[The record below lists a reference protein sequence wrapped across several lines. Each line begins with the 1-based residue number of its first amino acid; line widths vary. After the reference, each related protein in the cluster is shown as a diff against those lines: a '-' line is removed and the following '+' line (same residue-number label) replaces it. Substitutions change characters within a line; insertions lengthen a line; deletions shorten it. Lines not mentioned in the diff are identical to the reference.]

1 MIDIIL
7 DSLLDAVIDTAKLA
21 PFLFLT
27 YLAMEWLEHRTEEKT
42 KKAVEKAGRSG
53 PFWGGLLGV
62 VPQCGFSAA
71 AASLYAGRVIT
82 IGTLIA
88 VFLSTSDEML
98 PILLSSGISNW
109 SMMLKILAAKMI
121 YGIAVGFAIDALH
134 RFLIQKGIL
143 AKRRMLPASTDKK
156 ILEEEPGTEH
166 IKDLCE
172 QDNCHCDKGA
182 KGIFKSAL
190 IHTLQIL
197 LYIFIITLVLNIIM
211 EYGGEALLGSAFT
224 DYPIVQSLIA
234 GAVGLIP
241 NCAASVLITQLYLE
255 GIIGIG
261 AMLSGLMVGAGTG
274 LLILLRS
281 NRGFLKNLKVI
292 GVLYITGVIG
302 GLLIGLIPVW

>member
-42 KKAVEKAGRSG
+42 KRAVEKAGLSG

-109 SMMLKILAAKMI
+109 PMMLKILAAKMI

-134 RFLIQKGIL
+134 RFLIQKGIFS
-143 AKRRMLPASTDKK
+143 KRRMLPASTDKK

-211 EYGGEALLGSAFT
+211 EYGGETLLGSAFT

>member
-1 MIDIIL
+1 MLAIIL

-27 YLAMEWLEHRTEEKT
+27 YLAMEWLEHRTEDKT
-42 KKAVEKAGRSG
+42 KKAVEKAGLSG
-53 PFWGGLLGV
+53 PLWGGLLGV

-98 PILLSSGISNW
+98 PIFLSSGITNW
-109 SMMLKILAAKMI
+109 PMMLKILAIKMV
-121 YGIAVGFAIDALH
+121 YGIAVGFGIDALH
-134 RFLIQKGIL
+134 RFLIQRGIL

-182 KGIFKSAL
+182 RGIFKSAL

-211 EYGGEALLGSAFT
+211 EYGGETLLVGAFT
-224 DYPIVQSLIA
+224 DYPILQSIIA

-241 NCAASVLITQLYLE
+241 NCAASVVLTQLYLE
-255 GIIGIG
+255 GIIGTG

-274 LLILLRS
+274 LLILFRS
-281 NRGFLKNLKVI
+281 NRGLVSNLKVV
-292 GVLYITGVIG
+292 GVLYITGVVG
-302 GLLIGLIPVW
+302 GFLFGFLPLR

>member
-1 MIDIIL
+1 
-7 DSLLDAVIDTAKLA
+7 
-21 PFLFLT
+21 
-27 YLAMEWLEHRTEEKT
+27 
-42 KKAVEKAGRSG
+42 
-53 PFWGGLLGV
+53 
-62 VPQCGFSAA
+62 
-71 AASLYAGRVIT
+71 
-82 IGTLIA
+82 
-88 VFLSTSDEML
+88 
-98 PILLSSGISNW
+98 
-109 SMMLKILAAKMI
+109 MLKILAAKMI
-121 YGIAVGFAIDALH
+121 YGIVVGFAIDALH

>member
-1 MIDIIL
+1 MLEIIL

-42 KKAVEKAGRSG
+42 KRAVEKAGLSG
-53 PFWGGLLGV
+53 PLWGGLLGV

-82 IGTLIA
+82 VGTLIA

-98 PILLSSGISNW
+98 PILLSSGINNW
-109 SMMLKILAAKMI
+109 PMMLKILAVKMI
-121 YGIAVGFAIDALH
+121 YGIAVGFGIDALH
-134 RFLIQKGIL
+134 RLLVQKGVL

-172 QDNCHCDKGA
+172 QDNCHCDNGA
-182 KGIFKSAL
+182 KGIFRSAL

-211 EYGGEALLGSAFT
+211 EYGGEALLSSAFT
-224 DYPIVQSLIA
+224 DYPILQSIIA

-241 NCAASVLITQLYLE
+241 NCAASVVITQLYLE
-255 GIIGIG
+255 GIIGTG
-261 AMLSGLMVGAGTG
+261 ALLSGLMVGAGTG
-274 LLILLRS
+274 LLILFRS
-281 NRGFLKNLKVI
+281 NRGLVSNLKVV
-292 GVLYITGVIG
+292 GVLYLTGVAG
-302 GLLIGLIPVW
+302 GFLFGLLPLL

>member
-42 KKAVEKAGRSG
+42 KRAVEKAGLSG

-109 SMMLKILAAKMI
+109 AMMLKILAAKMI

-143 AKRRMLPASTDKK
+143 SKRRMLPASTDKK

>member
-42 KKAVEKAGRSG
+42 KKAVEKAGLSG

-121 YGIAVGFAIDALH
+121 YGIVVGFAIDALH

-143 AKRRMLPASTDKK
+143 AKRKMLPASTDKK

>member
-1 MIDIIL
+1 MWEIIL

-42 KKAVEKAGRSG
+42 KRAVEKAGRSG

-82 IGTLIA
+82 AGTLIA

-98 PILLSSGISNW
+98 PILLSSGVKSWPLI
-109 SMMLKILAAKMI
+109 LKALAVKMV
-121 YGIAVGFAIDALH
+121 YGISVGFALDAVH
-134 RFLIQKGIL
+134 RMLVHKGIL
-143 AKRRMLPASTDKK
+143 GKRRMLPASTDKK

-172 QDNCHCDKGA
+172 QDKCHCDKGV
-182 KGIFKSAL
+182 KGIFLSAL
-190 IHTLQIL
+190 IHTLQII
-197 LYIFIITLVLNIIM
+197 LYIFVISLILNIVM
-211 EYGGEALLGSAFT
+211 EFGGDALANGSFT
-224 DYPIVQSLIA
+224 QYPVIQSLIM
-234 GAVGLIP
+234 GLVGLIP

-274 LLILLRS
+274 LLILFRS
-281 NRGFLKNLKVI
+281 NRGFLSNLKVV
-292 GVLYITGVIG
+292 GVLYAAGVIG
-302 GLLIGLIPVW
+302 GLLFGLLPVW

>member
-1 MIDIIL
+1 MLEIIL

-42 KKAVEKAGRSG
+42 KRAVEKAGLSG
-53 PFWGGLLGV
+53 PLWGGLLGV

-82 IGTLIA
+82 VGTLIA

-98 PILLSSGISNW
+98 PILLSSGINNW
-109 SMMLKILAAKMI
+109 PMMLKILAVKMI
-121 YGIAVGFAIDALH
+121 YGIAVGFGLDALH
-134 RFLIQKGIL
+134 RLLVQKGVL

-172 QDNCHCDKGA
+172 QDKCHCDKGA

-211 EYGGEALLGSAFT
+211 EYGGEALLSSAFT
-224 DYPIVQSLIA
+224 DYPILQSIIA

-241 NCAASVLITQLYLE
+241 NCAASVVITQLYLE
-255 GIIGIG
+255 GIIGTG
-261 AMLSGLMVGAGTG
+261 ALLSGLMVGAGTG
-274 LLILLRS
+274 LVILFRS
-281 NRGFLKNLKVI
+281 NRGLISNLKVV
-292 GVLYITGVIG
+292 GVLYITGVAG
-302 GLLIGLIPVW
+302 GFLFGLLPLL